1 MGADRALLPFLSLLI
16 AVGAGLGWMY
26 AHGAPATYL
35 VLNASALVLAAALA
49 CLPLR
54 MLGSTGLTATGI
66 VLLAILAGSLA
77 SRGADSVHRWIAL
90 GPLQLHAGMLVLPA
104 LLIVAA
110 RSRELPRTLLLVGSA
125 VVLAAQP
132 DRGTAVAFAL
142 GCAAIIGKPRKL
154 ADYATGASAAAA
166 VMVTWIRP
174 DHLQPVIYVEYVLA
188 AARQAGGI
196 WLAVLTLALAGAVV
210 GPLFSRTRYS
220 PILTCF
226 WTGLVLASLLG
237 PYPTPLIGYGAS
249 PILGYGLALALLGG
263 SRS

>member
-1 MGADRALLPFLSLLI
+1 
-16 AVGAGLGWMY
+16 MY

-35 VLNASALVLAAALA
+35 VVNAAALVLAAAFA

-54 MLGSTGLTATGI
+54 MLGSIGLTATGI

-77 SRGADSVHRWIAL
+77 SGGADSVHRWIAL

-154 ADYATGASAAAA
+154 ADYVIGASAAAA
-166 VMVTWIRP
+166 VIVTWIRP

-196 WLAVLTLALAGAVV
+196 WLAVFTLALAGAVV
-210 GPLFSRTRYS
+210 GPLYSRTRYS

-237 PYPTPLIGYGAS
+237 PYPTPFIGYGAS
-249 PILGYGLALALLGG
+249 PILGYGLALALLGRA
-263 SRS
+263 RS